1 MQLTEAGLKGVSDYG
16 ENTVLHGFGK
26 LGLKRMERFDKKR
39 ITDLQFL
46 LGSYQMIK
54 NSTNRESLVFYFSVF
69 LITTTVTLKVINAKL
84 KMKYTPRYRKRR
96 KGENVVKGNLEGK
109 TRRP

>member
-1 MQLTEAGLKGVSDYG
+1 M
-16 ENTVLHGFGK
+16 HGFGK

-46 LGSYQMIK
+46 LDSYQMIK
-54 NSTNRESLVFYFSVF
+54 KTQPTEKTLCSTLSVS

-84 KMKYTPRYRKRR
+84 KMKYTPCYRKRR

>member
-1 MQLTEAGLKGVSDYG
+1 
-16 ENTVLHGFGK
+16 
-26 LGLKRMERFDKKR
+26 MERFDKKR

-54 NSTNRESLVFYFSVF
+54 KTQPTEKALCSTLSVF
-69 LITTTVTLKVINAKL
+69 FITTTVTLKVINAKL

-96 KGENVVKGNLEGK
+96 KGENVVKGNLE
-109 TRRP
+109 